1 MGIKQLFKL
10 IKDKSPDAWREVGI
24 NIFTAK
30 KIAYDASK
38 TIYQFMVSTTNYQSD
53 GGGVLT
59 LSDKDGNPTG
69 HLIGFI
75 YKSLLMIEAGI
86 TPIWVFDGIPPEAK
100 KEELKKRRKQKLEA
114 SKKEDEAKDLQ
125 KKEDILKYAVRQ
137 VKVTPKMTEDAIH
150 LLKLMGIPV
159 FKAKGEAEAQ
169 CVEMLKQ
176 GLITGVASD
185 DMDCLTFGCKIL
197 IKGVR
202 TKNDPIIEIVLEKVL
217 EGMGLKMEE
226 FVDLCIL
233 CGCDYLPTIPRFGPM
248 TAFKYIEKYRSIE
261 KILEILAIENEEYKI
276 KKGCYKYIVPKDF
289 DFNTARDLFKAPDV
303 FKKFEEFKIK
313 DFDEV
318 VLKKFLIEEKNFSE
332 VRVNSLCLR
341 LKKAR
346 KQKPQMTLENFF
358 GKPTIVRKNKLKK
371 KGRKPSNSKKRLK
384 R

>member
-10 IKDKSPDAWREVGI
+10 IKEKSPEAYREVAI

-30 KIAYDASK
+30 KVAYDASK

-53 GGGVLT
+53 QGGVMT
-59 LSDKDGNPTG
+59 LSDKEGNPTG

-75 YKSLLMIEAGI
+75 YKSLLMVEAGI

-100 KEELKKRRKQKLEA
+100 KEELKKRRKLKLEA
-114 SKKEDEAKDLQ
+114 KNKEDEAKDLQ
-125 KKEDILKYAVRQ
+125 KKEDIIKYAVRQ
-137 VKVTPKMTEDAIH
+137 VKVTPKMTKDAIH

-159 FKAKGEAEAQ
+159 FKAKAEAEAQ
-169 CVEMLKQ
+169 CVEMLKK
-176 GLITGVASD
+176 GFVAGVASD
-185 DMDCLTFGCKIL
+185 DMDCLTFGCETL

-202 TKNDPIIEIVLEKVL
+202 TKNDPIVEIVLEKVL
-217 EGMGLKMEE
+217 EGMGLEMEE

-248 TAFKYIEKYRSIE
+248 TAFKYIEKYRRIE
-261 KILEILAIENEEYKI
+261 KVLEVLEEENLDYFETNGKN
-276 KKGCYKYIVPKDF
+276 KFIVPKDY
-289 DFNTARDLFKAPDV
+289 DFCTARDLFKNPDV
-303 FKKFEEFKIK
+303 FEVKEEFKIK
-313 DFDEV
+313 EFDEV

-332 VRVNSLCLR
+332 IRVNSLCLR

-346 KQKPQMTLENFF
+346 KTKPQMTLENFF
-358 GKPTIVRKNKLKK
+358 GKPTITRRKNLKK
-371 KGRKPSNSKKRLK
+371 KGRKLPVSKKKLK